1 MILSDRYFK
10 WLSDWFS
17 LNLRIPVFKHHTG
30 VSHFGGEVVSVVE
43 KNSFSVSA
51 KEGNEFK
58 WHFYHRIMV
67 IFIYE
72 HAKFILFENVSFKAS
87 RCIVIFFP
95 PPLWFVDSWSFC
107 TLITVWATGTWLDN
121 KHGLFLSCCWT
132 LVNSL
137 SRYLLLLVLSLLLF
151 LSALLARTCL

>member
-1 MILSDRYFK
+1 MID
-10 WLSDWFS
+10 
-17 LNLRIPVFKHHTG
+17 
-30 VSHFGGEVVSVVE
+30 
-43 KNSFSVSA
+43 SVSIYEYLCLNITLVCLISGV
-51 KEGNEFK
+51 KLFLLLRKTVFLSVQRREMNSSD
-58 WHFYHRIMV
+58 
-67 IFIYE
+67 IFIIGLWWFLYMSMQNSSSLKTLASKR
-72 HAKFILFENVSFKAS
+72 HAAS
-87 RCIVIFFP
+87 WFFPP

>member
-58 WHFYHRIMV
+58 WHFIIGLWWFLYMSMQNSSSLKTLASKR
-67 IFIYE
+67 
-72 HAKFILFENVSFKAS
+72 HAAS
-87 RCIVIFFP
+87 WFFPP

>member
-1 MILSDRYFK
+1 MID
-10 WLSDWFS
+10 
-17 LNLRIPVFKHHTG
+17 
-30 VSHFGGEVVSVVE
+30 
-43 KNSFSVSA
+43 SVSIYEYLCLNITLVCLTSGV
-51 KEGNEFK
+51 KLFLLLRKTVFLSVQRREMNSSD
-58 WHFYHRIMV
+58 
-67 IFIYE
+67 IFIIGLWWFLYMSMQNSSSLKTLASKR
-72 HAKFILFENVSFKAS
+72 HAAS
-87 RCIVIFFP
+87 WFFSP